1 MKSLGR
7 DLIPRP
13 FPYQVSL
20 SYQGTGVI
28 KSLQG
33 FNYSSIQPIQDYE
46 ISNNYKQVIIPQ
58 VNWNK
63 FEEFL
68 ENSYSKNSIKT
79 RMLYAKKYSTIL
91 VDCNAQELLTLSND
105 KRLQVM
111 KSLAILSKYLGC
123 YDRWKQIKEK
133 YQLKWS
139 NDDSLQIFQN
149 LTNQEN
155 NYSSMLKWLKDVCKQ
170 LPKQYGNI
178 LIYCSLTGL
187 RPTEVFSSI
196 NLIKS
201 DLENYLYKEKMI
213 LEHIRY
219 PEIFIRTTKKAY
231 ISIVIDSILQIAKD
245 TKEKSTYNS
254 LRCYFKRRKIPFNLN
269 YCRKI
274 FATYLRTNG
283 VEQEVIDLL
292 QGRLPKSIF
301 LRYYYRP
308 DFEVYTKIQKLLG
321 SLLNNI
327 IIKPQD

>member
-1 MKSLGR
+1 MRICENKILPKTVRILPKTVRILPKTVRLSLPTNCSTR
-7 DLIPRP
+7 
-13 FPYQVSL
+13 L
-20 SYQGTGVI
+20 SYQGIGETAYNNDVEFWDNFEEYLV
-28 KSLQG
+28 KS
-33 FNYSSIQPIQDYE
+33 YRKSSIPCR
-46 ISNNYKQVIIPQ
+46 
-58 VNWNK
+58 
-63 FEEFL
+63 L
-68 ENSYSKNSIKT
+68 
-79 RMLYAKKYSTIL
+79 LYAKQYYHVITEENSR
-91 VDCNAQELLTLSND
+91 DLLGLPHN
-105 KRLQVM
+105 KKLEVM

-123 YDRWKQIKEK
+123 YDKWKAIKER

-139 NDDSLQIFQN
+139 NDDSIQVFQN
-149 LTNQEN
+149 LTNQKN
-155 NYSSMLKWLKDVCKQ
+155 HYSSMLKWVKDVCKHI
-170 LPKQYGNI
+170 PKHYSNI

-187 RPTEVFSSI
+187 RPTEAFSSI
-196 NLIKS
+196 SLIKS
-201 DLENYLYKEKMI
+201 DLDNYLDKDKMI